1 MKTGFKKYDS
11 SYKRKES
18 PFTRIGGMGISNIP
32 SQNLIDDQKDRSVLP
47 PSKRKNKKNKR
58 GPFKSKELLNEVSSQ
73 LKAASKKHAGQ
84 AAK

>member
-32 SQNLIDDQKDRSVLP
+32 SQNLIYDQKDRSKLTL
-47 PSKRKNKKNKR
+47 SR
-58 GPFKSKELLNEVSSQ
+58 SKER
-73 LKAASKKHAGQ
+73 KKR
-84 AAK
+84 